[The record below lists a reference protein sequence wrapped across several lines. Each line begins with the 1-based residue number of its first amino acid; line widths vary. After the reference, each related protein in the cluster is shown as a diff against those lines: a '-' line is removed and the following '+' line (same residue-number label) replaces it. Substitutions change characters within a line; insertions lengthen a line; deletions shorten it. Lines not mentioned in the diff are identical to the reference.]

1 MSFVC
6 HNECHLAGDTTLWR
20 LIKKSSAMVF
30 ISFFHLQFVRWVG
43 CCSFFTLLR
52 RLHRSS
58 HLATYNK
65 SLLFQLFHLRVHTNH
80 HVNGLQFLSWIQC
93 WLKHRSLSSVTRS
106 LPFHF
111 IYPCCNSGP
120 YLLDW
125 ARRLQYAVRI
135 LVLLEWNSTLIKALK
150 LATYNNKPTILVS
163 RD

>member
-1 MSFVC
+1 MNATLRATPLYEGWSRSRVPWFSSLSFIC
-6 HNECHLAGDTTLWR
+6 NFLGKWA
-20 LIKKSSAMVF
+20 A
-30 ISFFHLQFVRWVG
+30 VR
-43 CCSFFTLLR
+43 FLLFLR

-125 ARRLQYAVRI
+125 ARRLQYAV
-135 LVLLEWNSTLIKALK
+135 EWNTTLIKALK